1 MTGPTALENRLE
13 RRVRDW
19 RKQAEA
25 YRAAQ
30 LDCEPSEEEWHLNKE
45 NADTLERCASEL
57 ASDLSAG
64 RVFRRSQFT
73 PNEPDLRRLQQL
85 LDENGWTYADL
96 ARAVWATQK
105 PA

>member
-19 RKQAEA
+19 RKQAAA
-25 YRAAQ
+25 YRLAQ
-30 LDCEPSEEEWHLNKE
+30 HDCEPSEDEWHLNKE

-64 RVFRRSQFT
+64 RVFRRSQYA
-73 PNEPDLRRLQQL
+73 PIELPPAPGGAAPGEPPKGATGGPHGRFRL
-85 LDENGWTYADL
+85 E
-96 ARAVWATQK
+96 
-105 PA
+105 